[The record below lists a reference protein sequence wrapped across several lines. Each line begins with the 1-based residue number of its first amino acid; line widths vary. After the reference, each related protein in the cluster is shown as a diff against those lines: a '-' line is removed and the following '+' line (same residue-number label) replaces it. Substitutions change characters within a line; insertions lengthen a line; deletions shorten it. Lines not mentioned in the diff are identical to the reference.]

1 MSNKRGRYVCAYV
14 VKKKLPI
21 KTTERAEQRKPSI
34 SHRLILIYWFH
45 LFPFF
50 FQFQTREKNKKEKRF
65 SCLPVLLI
73 ALKLS
78 YIFYMMMMMKWG
90 QICNL
95 IHGLKPALT
104 MVVVQVAFAGV
115 NVFYKLAANNGMSL
129 RVIVAYRFI
138 FATAFM
144 VPVAIIL
151 ERWFDPV
158 N

>member
-1 MSNKRGRYVCAYV
+1 
-14 VKKKLPI
+14 
-21 KTTERAEQRKPSI
+21 
-34 SHRLILIYWFH
+34 
-45 LFPFF
+45 
-50 FQFQTREKNKKEKRF
+50 
-65 SCLPVLLI
+65 
-73 ALKLS
+73 
-78 YIFYMMMMMKWG
+78 MKWG

-151 ERWFDPV
+151 E
-158 N
+158 

>member
-1 MSNKRGRYVCAYV
+1 MHEQQTWTLRMCLRG
-14 VKKKLPI
+14 KKKMPI
-21 KTTERAEQRKPSI
+21 KTTERAEQRKPAI
-34 SHRLILIYWFH
+34 SHRLILIYCFH

-78 YIFYMMMMMKWG
+78 YIFYMMMMMMKWG

-104 MVVVQVAFAGV
+104 MVVVQVAFAVV
-115 NVFYKLAANNGMSL
+115 NVGKFSYTATFKNSISKLA
-129 RVIVAYRFI
+129 I
-138 FATAFM
+138 
-144 VPVAIIL
+144 
-151 ERWFDPV
+151 E
-158 N
+158 